1 MSVEQK
7 NLESSSGDSVAEHI
21 PGGKGLESVS
31 PQDKSDRDAPMPND
45 GVEPRADGEDVAEK
59 EEEESGSP
67 LDRTPSQAA
76 KMGKKKIAVV
86 MTALCVCICPDIR
99 SIRNSIWSE
108 RWLN

>member
-7 NLESSSGDSVAEHI
+7 NLESSPGDSVAGHI
-21 PGGKGLESVS
+21 PEKKGLESVS
-31 PQDKSDRDAPMPND
+31 PQDKSDRDAPMTND
-45 GVEPRADGEDVAEK
+45 GLESRAEEEGVLEKKK
-59 EEEESGSP
+59 EEEEEPSSP

-108 RWLN
+108 R